1 MATPIARRR
10 DPSAEPGEPVR
21 ARIALVASSAY
32 PSPGGV
38 EQHVRHVARE
48 LTSRGH
54 AVEVWTV
61 ARDGVP
67 SRDVVDDVPVLRLPA
82 PLPARAVRSL
92 SGFVRSAPRAWN
104 AWADAVKA
112 FRPSL
117 LHVQC
122 FGPNGVYA
130 LALSRRFRIPL
141 AVSSHGETFMDE
153 DDVFGQSAL
162 LRAALR
168 SSFGRAA
175 FVTGC
180 SEYTLA
186 DLRAR
191 FGLHGGDVV
200 FNGVDALDAPDARDP
215 ELDPIAPVGAAGAAP
230 TVLAIG
236 RMVRVKGF
244 DLLLEGFRAA
254 SLPQGARLVLGGDG
268 PERRA
273 LEASVDRLGL
283 ADRVEFLGRLD
294 PDGVARAMAGATL
307 LVVPSRVEAFGIV
320 VLEGWRA
327 GLPVVA
333 TDHGG
338 PAEFVSHLR
347 DGYLVDPEDPVALGR
362 ALEELLG
369 DPALATRLGD
379 AGAERVTAFTWAA
392 TVDAYERLYRERA
405 ALPGMSAPR

>member
-1 MATPIARRR
+1 MGGAGHPEPEQAAT
-10 DPSAEPGEPVR
+10 GER
-21 ARIALVASSAY
+21 SRIALVASSAF
-32 PSPGGV
+32 PNPGGV

-48 LTSRGH
+48 LAARGH

-67 SRDVVDDVPVLRLPA
+67 RRDLVDDVPVRWLPA
-82 PLPARAVRSL
+82 PLPARSAGAL
-92 SGFVRSAPRAWN
+92 GGFARRAPRAWSL
-104 AWADAVKA
+104 WADAVRS

-130 LALSRRFRIPL
+130 SALSRRFRIPM

-162 LRAALR
+162 LRSALR
-168 SSFGRAA
+168 TAIARSD

-180 SEYTLA
+180 SEYALA

-191 FGLHGGDVV
+191 FGLEGGHVV
-200 FNGVDALDAPDARDP
+200 FNGVEPLDGGS
-215 ELDPIAPVGAAGAAP
+215 VAGADGASTAPATEP
-230 TVLAIG
+230 TVLAVG
-236 RMVRVKGF
+236 RLVRVKGF
-244 DLLLEGFRAA
+244 DLLLEAFARA
-254 SLPQGARLVLGGDG
+254 SLPHGTRLVIGGDG
-268 PERRA
+268 AERA
-273 LEASVDRLGL
+273 DLEASARRLGV

-294 PDGVARAMAGATL
+294 PSDVARAMAGASL

-327 GLPVVA
+327 GLPVIA

-338 PAEFVSHLR
+338 PVEFVSHLH
-347 DGYLVDPEDPVALGR
+347 DGYLVDPEDPDALGR
-362 ALEELLG
+362 ALEEVLG
-369 DPALATRLGD
+369 DAALADRLGA
-379 AGAERVTAFTWAA
+379 AGAERVRAFTWAA
-392 TVDAYERLYRERA
+392 TVDAYEQLYRERV
-405 ALPGMSAPR
+405 ALPGTLTTR